1 MTQRVQ
7 LPVVI
12 CASLALSS
20 CGINSLRTQYAANV
34 GHEGA
39 EVTAASSEFLHD
51 VEASRRLANIELV
64 VADPACGT
72 NPAFVRGQI
81 RMRQQQ
87 PGWLCLS
94 PGEKPQLL
102 DRQLG
107 MSPIASQIQPTVL
120 LIASLGAY
128 TTAIADVVDSKPSDP
143 MKPLLDALETA
154 HSAQGLLLAISGGQ
168 DGPIPGSDDKR
179 VKAVSDF
186 VQFLAGLSDEAAR
199 VRHLRELVAKNPDG
213 AQPLI
218 DALQDHLA
226 TWENS
231 RKADDGLRVAVNGV
245 LLRRMLDVR
254 PPGSPD
260 ARRRALIRF
269 YQVQDAVGAASE
281 IYPTLSKS
289 LGELAD
295 ADKDLRRILVEHP
308 NLTKA
313 ERAKVAELN
322 RERAIKAMDM
332 LAALVTSFKGP

>member
-1 MTQRVQ
+1 
-7 LPVVI
+7 
-12 CASLALSS
+12 
-20 CGINSLRTQYAANV
+20 LRTQYAGNV
-34 GHEGA
+34 GHEGVG
-39 EVTAASSEFLHD
+39 VTAASSEFLHD

-81 RMRQQQ
+81 RMRQKE
-87 PGWLCLS
+87 PGWLCPS
-94 PGEKPQLL
+94 PGEKRQLL

-120 LIASLGAY
+120 LVSSLGAY
-128 TTAIADVVDSKPSDP
+128 TTAIADAVDSKASDP
-143 MKPLLDALETA
+143 TKPLLDALETA

-186 VQFLAGLSDEAAR
+186 VQFVAGLADEAAR
-199 VRHLRELVAKNPDG
+199 VRHLRELVAANPDG

-218 DALQDHLA
+218 NALQDHLA

-231 RKADDGLRVAVNGV
+231 RKADDGLRIAVNGV
-245 LLRRMLDVR
+245 VLRRTLDAR
-254 PPGSPD
+254 PPVSPD
-260 ARRRALIRF
+260 ARRRALITF
-269 YQVQDAVGAASE
+269 YQVQDGVRAASE
-281 IYPTLSKS
+281 IYPAVAKS

-313 ERAKVAELN
+313 ERAEVAELN
-322 RERAIKAMDM
+322 RQRAIKAMDM